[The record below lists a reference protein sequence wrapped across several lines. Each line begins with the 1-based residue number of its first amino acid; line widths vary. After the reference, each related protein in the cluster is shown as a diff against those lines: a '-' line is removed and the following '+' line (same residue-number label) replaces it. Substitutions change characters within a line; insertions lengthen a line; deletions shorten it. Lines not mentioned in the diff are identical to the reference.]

1 MSSTKSTLHKAFG
14 IDVAAHGDLTGK
26 TLDLQVN
33 LEVIALGLSRTGTT
47 SLQLALTK
55 LGFGP
60 SHQV

>member
-1 MSSTKSTLHKAFG
+1 MSSTKSTLHKVFG
-14 IDVAAHGDLTGK
+14 IDVAAHGDLTGT
-26 TLDLQVN
+26 TLDPNVN